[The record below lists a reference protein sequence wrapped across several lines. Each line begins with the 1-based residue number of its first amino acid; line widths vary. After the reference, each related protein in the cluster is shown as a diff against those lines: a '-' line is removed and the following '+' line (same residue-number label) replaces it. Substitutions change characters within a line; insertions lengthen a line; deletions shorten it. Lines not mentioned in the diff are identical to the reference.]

1 MRFFCP
7 FKRNV
12 EGLLEPLANEEL
24 VSCVAKMHRP
34 LNGVETPRGVDVLEQ
49 IWSIDVR
56 EGVSND

>member
-1 MRFFCP
+1 M
-7 FKRNV
+7 
-12 EGLLEPLANEEL
+12 LEPLANEEL